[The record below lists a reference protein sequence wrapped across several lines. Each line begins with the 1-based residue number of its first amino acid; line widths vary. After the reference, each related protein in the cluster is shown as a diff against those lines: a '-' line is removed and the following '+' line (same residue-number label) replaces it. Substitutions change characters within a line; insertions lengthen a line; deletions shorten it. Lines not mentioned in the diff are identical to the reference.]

1 MKQCLDGRV
10 TQLEHESGRT
20 SHPRPRIT
28 SAVWKTMLACQV
40 NLSED
45 VHMRMPQ
52 QTDRHSSV
60 EVLNLLVGSHF
71 IWARGNGSTSG
82 WADGGKWQLAK
93 KQQRVVFQQASLQC
107 CRELQ
112 AAAAKDLTRGKI
124 NMCCS
129 WQMATFC
136 QWKLWGLCTVL
147 QRVVRL
153 MSSSLP
159 FFLCPALHPCLNFD
173 VFVLVFFHSYS
184 YKEMCCITGTRLF
197 SPVLPLWKNE
207 NLNVIDLQRS
217 SHPVFFKSNC

>member
-82 WADGGKWQLAK
+82 WADGGK
-93 KQQRVVFQQASLQC
+93 
-107 CRELQ
+107 
-112 AAAAKDLTRGKI
+112 
-124 NMCCS
+124 
-129 WQMATFC
+129 
-136 QWKLWGLCTVL
+136 
-147 QRVVRL
+147 
-153 MSSSLP
+153 
-159 FFLCPALHPCLNFD
+159 
-173 VFVLVFFHSYS
+173 
-184 YKEMCCITGTRLF
+184 
-197 SPVLPLWKNE
+197 
-207 NLNVIDLQRS
+207 
-217 SHPVFFKSNC
+217 